1 MVDENSIFLRLLC
14 YKATQNRG
22 HSFLTIQIN
31 GADSFSFVTRH
42 VRNTL
47 NKLPRGRY
55 TCINYWVV
63 GGFIFQL
70 CSFLFGEMIQFDKHM
85 FQMGRFNHHL
95 GKWSNLT
102 SICSKWVGST
112 TIWGNDPIWQ
122 AYFPNGLKPPFGAMI
137 QFDKHM
143 FQMGWFNHHLGK
155 WSNLTS
161 ICSKWVGSTTN
172 YRLCYLLS
180 ISITHQKTIQHK
192 LNWMEPGIEIWKK
205 HSKRHNLCLPG
216 TLNNH
221 CFNGWKWWNTHSS
234 CKDLE

>member
-1 MVDENSIFLRLLC
+1 MVDENPIFLNFLRLLC

-22 HSFLTIQIN
+22 HSFPGLIVSVLLHAMLEIHWTNCSQV
-31 GADSFSFVTRH
+31 GTRAFI
-42 VRNTL
+42 T
-47 NKLPRGRY
+47 GW
-55 TCINYWVV
+55 WVV
-63 GGFIFQL
+63 
-70 CSFLFGEMIQFDKHM
+70 SF
-85 FQMGRFNHHL
+85 FNYVHSYL

-102 SICSKWVGST
+102 SIFSKWVET

-122 AYFPNGLKPPFGAMI
+122 AYVPNGLVQPPFGEMI

-192 LNWMEPGIEIWKK
+192 LNCMEPGIEIWKNI
-205 HSKRHNLCLPG
+205 SKRHNFCLPG

-221 CFNGWKWWNTHSS
+221 CF
-234 CKDLE
+234 